1 MKKQKVEN
9 KCLNI
14 DSEKIEEMFTSAI
27 KDIAIKSKDK
37 INLEEIE
44 SVVEK
49 NFTTGIIKILVT
61 VCGLAGTATKREIH
75 DKKNNFI
82 AKDFKNVDIDG
93 SIFKLS
99 DSYDLNTN
107 DYVLVYINE

>member
-49 NFTTGIIKILVT
+49 NFTTGILKFLIVLIKL
-61 VCGLAGTATKREIH
+61 
-75 DKKNNFI
+75 
-82 AKDFKNVDIDG
+82 
-93 SIFKLS
+93 SIFFRKH
-99 DSYDLNTN
+99 
-107 DYVLVYINE
+107 